1 MKIKLNLDA
10 LSVDSFET
18 AGADVTSRGTV
29 HAHEADPTRNCNTR
43 NPFCQVP
50 SVYAVCPIS
59 DVECS

>member
-1 MKIKLNLDA
+1 MKIELNLEM

-18 AGADVTSRGTV
+18 GHADAALRGTI
-29 HAHEADPTRNCNTR
+29 HAREADPTRNCNTN

-50 SVYAVCPIS
+50 SVYEVCPIS